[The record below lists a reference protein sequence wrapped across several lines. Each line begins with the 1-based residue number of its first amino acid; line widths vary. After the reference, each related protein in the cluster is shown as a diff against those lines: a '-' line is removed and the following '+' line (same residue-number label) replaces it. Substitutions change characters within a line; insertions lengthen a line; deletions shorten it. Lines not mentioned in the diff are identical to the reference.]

1 MEYRMPGIIAK
12 IAKKAALA
20 AAALVVAAPGPPS
33 AWDGKMM
40 QLSVTGNCLPYQVLY
55 YEGKNNCT
63 SGNCDYFLQVV
74 TPNRTVH
81 IVITLNQP
89 PGNWKLLA
97 PSLQGDYKN
106 TNIQNYP
113 LLRVP
118 TAGPAPG
125 YPVPVTL
132 FCPFY

>member
-1 MEYRMPGIIAK
+1 MPGTIAK
-12 IAKKAALA
+12 IVQRAALCVAALA
-20 AAALVVAAPGPPS
+20 VAAPGPPS
-33 AWDGKMM
+33 AWDAKMA

-63 SGNCDYFLQVV
+63 STQCDYFLQVV

-89 PGNWKLLA
+89 PAHWTLLA
-97 PSLQGDYKN
+97 GSLQGDYKN

-118 TAGPAPG
+118 TAGPVP
-125 YPVPVTL
+125 PVPVSVTL
-132 FCPFY
+132 FCPLY